1 MIDPHALPVG
11 FAAHIRER
19 AGVEPVEPRAAA
31 TTVLVRGG
39 RPGVPGSLEVFLQR
53 RPASMAFA
61 PDMLVF
67 PGGGVDASDALALA
81 ALPPD
86 WAQWLGCTAD
96 EAAAI
101 VCAAARELFEEAGV
115 LLAGG
120 AGRADLQELSDPA
133 WESDRR
139 ALETRRTSMGEFLL
153 DRDLVLRSDLL
164 APWRIWT
171 TPVFE
176 PKRFRAHFLIAEAPA
191 GQAPRNAS
199 GESVS
204 GGWVTVADALRG
216 AGKAHAMLPP
226 QILMCAEL
234 FEFDSAAAAVQA
246 GWQRRRP
253 EVQPHLGGDADN
265 PRLEFGSELDRV
277 WDEVSPAIQSE

>member
-1 MIDPHALPVG
+1 MIDPHALPAG
-11 FAAHIRER
+11 FAGHIRER
-19 AGVEPVEPRAAA
+19 ADAEPVEPRTAA

-39 RPGVPGSLEVFLQR
+39 QPGEPGSLEVFLQR
-53 RPASMAFA
+53 RPVSMAFA

-67 PGGGVDASDALALA
+67 PGGGVDAADALALA
-81 ALPPD
+81 ALPPA
-86 WAQWLGCTAD
+86 WAQRLDCTAG
-96 EAAAI
+96 EAAAV

-115 LLAGG
+115 LLAGS
-120 AGRADLQELSDPA
+120 AGSEGLQDLSDPA

-153 DRDLVLRSDLL
+153 ERGLELRTDLL
-164 APWRIWT
+164 APWRTWT

-204 GGWVTVADALRG
+204 GGWVSVADALRG
-216 AGKAHAMLPP
+216 AGKTHAMLPP

-234 FEFDSAAAAVQA
+234 CEFDSAATAVQA
-246 GWQRRRP
+246 GWQRSRP
-253 EVQPHLGGDADN
+253 EVQPRLGGDADN
-265 PRLEFGSELDRV
+265 PRLEFGTELDRI
-277 WDEVSPAIQSE
+277 WDEVARVI